1 MEAGE
6 GMREAGGRRKATLGR
21 PMKLQKE
28 WVRMQGR
35 REPVRRKRKAGGKGG
50 RGGKTGEVSIRE
62 EGEKTMRQAQTSPF
76 PSSLPSFRPHSFLT
90 CLPAED
96 AGVGDL
102 QRHFEQGLLGLCS
115 ERVEGGVGGKE
126 RCQ

>member
-1 MEAGE
+1 M
-6 GMREAGGRRKATLGR
+6 KARLGR

-35 REPVRRKRKAGGKGG
+35 REPVRRKRKAGGRGG
-50 RGGKTGEVSIRE
+50 REGKRREVRFRE
-62 EGEKTMRQAQTSPF
+62 RGRKTMAQAQTPL
-76 PSSLPSFRPHSFLT
+76 PASLPPSFFLT
-90 CLPAED
+90 GLPAED

-115 ERVEGGVGGKE
+115 EMEGEREGGKE